1 MDMEN
6 IIYSPFYEGSFA
18 LIIGINNYQKAP
30 PLGYAVSDAT
40 AVAEVL
46 KTNFDFPEEN
56 IKLLLDEKATK
67 NNIMKTFMSYINNNV
82 SPNDRILVF
91 FAGHGMTVKGRRGDV
106 GFLVPFDGD
115 QDNLSTLIRWDDLTR
130 NAELIVAKHILFI
143 MDACYGGLAITRSLP
158 LGSMRFLKDMLQ
170 RYSRQVLTAG
180 KADEVVSDAGGPI
193 PNHSVFTGH
202 FLKGL
207 QGEAATD
214 DGIITAN
221 GIMAYVYD
229 KVAKDLHS
237 HQTPHYGFLDGDGD
251 FIFKAPNID
260 ELTKNEEIDKDIL
273 ISIPTTSP
281 EVKVTSIDS
290 LVDKTKEYLSDSRYK
305 IKLHDIFSQKIR
317 EVASLLASDH
327 FKIQG
332 ISFSDEEFLNRIKLY
347 EDVVK
352 ELQAMT
358 TCVAYWGN
366 KDNYQQLSR
375 TISRLCDNFA
385 PESGLVVWLNLRWYP
400 ISLLMYSA
408 GISAISAS
416 NYEALATILMTKVQ
430 SPRNS
435 YETVP
440 VTIPI
445 GDMSAELHDVF
456 KRLRGHERNYVP
468 RSEYLFKLLQP
479 SLDDLLFLG
488 REYELMFDRFEVFLA
503 LAYADFEYISDNIIW
518 GPLGRFGWK
527 YRRRTGSGNVFSE
540 IIHEANIYKSEWAPI
555 KAGLFDGSIDRF
567 LEISKKY
574 EDEILKK
581 LHWW

>member
-30 PLGYAVSDAT
+30 LLGYAVSDAT

>member
-1 MDMEN
+1 M
-6 IIYSPFYEGSFA
+6 
-18 LIIGINNYQKAP
+18 
-30 PLGYAVSDAT
+30 
-40 AVAEVL
+40 
-46 KTNFDFPEEN
+46 
-56 IKLLLDEKATK
+56 
-67 NNIMKTFMSYINNNV
+67 
-82 SPNDRILVF
+82 
-91 FAGHGMTVKGRRGDV
+91 
-106 GFLVPFDGD
+106 
-115 QDNLSTLIRWDDLTR
+115 
-130 NAELIVAKHILFI
+130 
-143 MDACYGGLAITRSLP
+143 
-158 LGSMRFLKDMLQ
+158 
-170 RYSRQVLTAG
+170 
-180 KADEVVSDAGGPI
+180 
-193 PNHSVFTGH
+193 GH

-214 DGIITAN
+214 DGVITAN

-229 KVAKDLHS
+229 RVAKDLHS
-237 HQTPHYGFLDGDGD
+237 QQTPHYGFLEGDGD

-260 ELTKNEEIDKDIL
+260 ELTKKEEIDKDIL
-273 ISIPTTSP
+273 ISIPTPSP

-290 LVDKTKEYLSDSRYK
+290 LVDKTKEYLSDNRYK
-305 IKLHDIFSQKIR
+305 IKLHDLFSQKIR
-317 EVASLLASDH
+317 EVASLLSSDH
-327 FKIQG
+327 FKVQG
-332 ISFSDEEFLNRIKLY
+332 ISFSDDEFLNRIKLY
-347 EDVVK
+347 EEVVK
-352 ELQAMT
+352 ELQTMT

-366 KDNYQQLSR
+366 KDHYQQLSR
-375 TISRLCDNFA
+375 TISRLCDDFT

-400 ISLLMYSA
+400 IFLLIYSA

-435 YETVP
+435 YETLP

-445 GDMSAELHDVF
+445 GDAAADLHDIF
-456 KRLRGHERNYVP
+456 KKLPGHERHYVP

-503 LAYADFEYISDNIIW
+503 LVYADFEYISGNRIW

-527 YRRRTGSGNVFSE
+527 YRNRTGSGNAFSE
-540 IIHEANIYKSEWAPI
+540 IIHEAQSFQSEWVPL

-567 LEISKKY
+567 LEISRKY